1 MYEAASRNKKL
12 RYTCKKSNNQTCQ
25 AFPKHLIVFGPLFA
39 KAIQMSVIACGY
51 VHNGLYVEG
60 IKFLYKMKATG
71 VYPRISAQLTEYS
84 LWQ

>member
-12 RYTCKKSNNQTCQ
+12 RYACKKSNNQPRR

-39 KAIQMSVIACGY
+39 KVIQMSVIACGY

-60 IKFLYKMKATG
+60 TKFLYKMKATG
-71 VYPRISAQLTEYS
+71 VQPQNLCSIN
-84 LWQ
+84 WG